1 VDGDEVGVWF
11 FSLGFLD
18 RRKMADWKMA
28 HRPIEIVDLPSYKM
42 VVFHSDWL
50 VVWNMAGL

>member
-18 RRKMADWKMA
+18 RRNMADWKMA
-28 HRPIEIVDLPSYKM
+28 HRPIEIVDLPSFKM
-42 VVFHSDWL
+42 VVFHSAWL